1 MGQKVTMNTQN
12 IHPVLAQGDGPFIS
26 LVERKGMFI
35 CLMAFLFIL
44 SQILLSSC
52 VGPNVKIPANV
63 THVVHEKEVKP
74 FVPATYRV
82 GPSDE
87 LEIFY
92 LIDPVQKVKEYRVD
106 TGDELRVEFYYY
118 PIMNYNVKVRPDGQ
132 ISVPLIGEM
141 DAAGLTPK
149 ELRENLE
156 KAFQPHL
163 LRSKVTVDL
172 IKFNVKTEE
181 LMKAIYSQDR
191 GQARLVVVRPD
202 GAISLPFIGD
212 RQAAGYTPA
221 ELGGMLEES
230 YRKYI
235 AQVSIK
241 VAVSVAR
248 SNKCYILGEVTRP
261 NFYDLPQPTT
271 LTQLISMAGGFS
283 REANTHQVV
292 VISRSEE
299 GKPEA
304 RVIDMDSVIG
314 EGNIGADI
322 PIKQYD
328 VVFIPRTKLATA
340 ALSGEQLWRLIP
352 FSFSVSGTYSLGGSA
367 PR

>member
-1 MGQKVTMNTQN
+1 
-12 IHPVLAQGDGPFIS
+12 
-26 LVERKGMFI
+26 
-35 CLMAFLFIL
+35 
-44 SQILLSSC
+44 
-52 VGPNVKIPANV
+52 
-63 THVVHEKEVKP
+63 
-74 FVPATYRV
+74 
-82 GPSDE
+82 
-87 LEIFY
+87 
-92 LIDPVQKVKEYRVD
+92 
-106 TGDELRVEFYYY
+106 
-118 PIMNYNVKVRPDGQ
+118 
-132 ISVPLIGEM
+132 
-141 DAAGLTPK
+141 
-149 ELRENLE
+149 
-156 KAFQPHL
+156 
-163 LRSKVTVDL
+163 
-172 IKFNVKTEE
+172 
-181 LMKAIYSQDR
+181 
-191 GQARLVVVRPD
+191 LVVVRPD

-367 PR
+367 P